1 MTTRGPGRGP
11 RVAVLLSVHDGMP
24 WLAGAVASVLG
35 QTREDFELVV
45 VNDGS
50 TDGTAAYLAGLADP
64 RLIVARQPRAGL
76 AAALNWAV
84 GRSTAP
90 LVARMD
96 ADDVAEPERL
106 ARQVAF
112 LDAHPE
118 VGVLGTA
125 WREVGPGGEVL
136 DVPPPPGGDARIRA
150 LLPRRN
156 PIAHPTVMLRRA
168 VGDAVGWYDPRLPVA
183 QDWDLWIRVARLT
196 RFANLAEPLLRR
208 RFSPSMT
215 SLALEDLRLETEI
228 RLKWRAVR
236 RGDLP
241 LSALVHLV
249 RPALARV
256 TPPALRAAR
265 HRRRTDGVG
274 LVFRART

>member
-1 MTTRGPGRGP
+1 
-11 RVAVLLSVHDGMP
+11 
-24 WLAGAVASVLG
+24 
-35 QTREDFELVV
+35 
-45 VNDGS
+45 
-50 TDGTAAYLAGLADP
+50 
-64 RLIVARQPRAGL
+64 
-76 AAALNWAV
+76 
-84 GRSTAP
+84 
-90 LVARMD
+90 MD

-112 LDAHPE
+112 LDVHPE

-125 WREVGPGGEVL
+125 WRELGPGGEVVE
-136 DVPPPPGGDARIRA
+136 VPPPPGNDARIRA

-183 QDWDLWIRVARLT
+183 QDWDLWIRLARVT

-208 RFSPSMT
+208 RFSRGMT

-241 LSALVHLV
+241 LSALVHLL
-249 RPALARV
+249 RPALARAV
-256 TPPALRAAR
+256 PSGLRAAR
-265 HRRRTDGVG
+265 HRRRRDGVG